1 MLRKRLGALN
11 SNAQKETV
19 EREDG
24 GVYAVEL
31 VADRLCKK
39 VQNRLPPEYS
49 PTTEGGLTFTKSTL
63 RKGRYGVPSKPI
75 DVRKLGNVGWVTL
88 HIGGISN
95 VRTSLIETP

>member
-1 MLRKRLGALN
+1 MKMLRKRLGALN
-11 SNAQKETV
+11 SNGAQNETV

-49 PTTEGGLTFTKSTL
+49 PTTEGTSMNDVHTDE
-63 RKGRYGVPSKPI
+63 RARVPSR
-75 DVRKLGNVGWVTL
+75 RK
-88 HIGGISN
+88 N
-95 VRTSLIETP
+95 VRNLVT